1 MSEVIIQVAGELEQ
15 FLVSYY
21 FSLVEGTAL
30 EHGEEY
36 FSWCREG
43 KPMRR

>member
-1 MSEVIIQVAGELEQ
+1 MIIQVAGEIEQ

-30 EHGEEY
+30 EYGEGY
-36 FSWCREG
+36 FSWCMEG